1 MVVACATARQRL
13 NLSTGFSQIHSGIE
27 RREREEEKEG
37 EGEREGEKSQRE
49 KGKCRRDWKKVV
61 REKKRERE

>member
-13 NLSTGFSQIHSGIE
+13 NLSTGFSQIHSGIG

-37 EGEREGEKSQRE
+37 EGERGRE
-49 KGKCRRDWKKVV
+49 EPKR
-61 REKKRERE
+61 KREV